1 MSEAIRAGKVSVD
14 SLEVSA
20 YTVPTDSPESDG
32 TLAWDSTTMV
42 LVEVEGGGKRGLGYT
57 YGDLSVAKMIESKFA
72 SLVEGA
78 DAMSPQ
84 ATWAAMQNTIRNAG
98 RPGVGSMA
106 ISAVDVA
113 LWDLKA
119 KLLDLPL
126 ADLLGRFHEGVPVY
140 GSGGFTSYSNEQLQE
155 QLGGWVEEGIPRV
168 KMKAGRNPDEDP
180 ERVRVAREAIGEDTE
195 LLVDAN
201 GAYTR
206 KQALYWAE
214 WFAGAGVTWLE
225 EPVSSE
231 DLEGLRLIRDRGPA
245 GLSIA
250 AGEYSWNLFYSGG
263 LIEAGAVDVLQADV
277 TRCSGITDFL
287 RVDGLCKARSMP
299 FSAHCAPQVHAHAGC
314 AMETL
319 IHCEYFHDHARI
331 ESLLFDGAL
340 SPENG
345 VITPDPDRPGLGIE
359 LKRGEAERYAA

>member
-1 MSEAIRAGKVSVD
+1 MSGATKTGKATVD
-14 SLEVSA
+14 SLAVSA

-32 TLAWDSTTMV
+32 TLAWDSTTMI
-42 LVEVEGGGKRGLGYT
+42 LVEVEGGGKQGIGYT
-57 YGDLSVAKMIESKFA
+57 YGDLSVAKMIESKFKE
-72 SLVEGA
+72 LVEGA
-78 DAMSPQ
+78 EAMNPQ
-84 ATWAAMQNTIRNAG
+84 ATWASMQNTIRNAG

-106 ISAVDVA
+106 ISAVDIA

-119 KLLDLPL
+119 KLLELPL

-140 GSGGFTSYSNEQLQE
+140 GSGGFTSYSDDQLRE
-155 QLGGWVEEGIPRV
+155 QLGGWAEEGIPRV
-168 KMKAGRNPDEDP
+168 KMKVGRNPGEDP
-180 ERVRVAREAIGEDTE
+180 DRVRVAREAIGDDTE

-214 WFAGAGVTWLE
+214 WFAESGITWLE

-231 DLEGLRLIRDRGPA
+231 DLDGLHLIRDRGPA

-250 AGEYSWNLFYSGG
+250 AGEYSWNLFYSNG

-287 RVDGLCKARSMP
+287 RIEGLCKARSMP

-331 ESLLFDGAL
+331 EGMLFDGAL
-340 SPENG
+340 SPEKG
-345 VITPDPDRPGLGIE
+345 VLTPDPERPGLGIE
-359 LKRGEAERYAA
+359 LKRSEAEQYAV